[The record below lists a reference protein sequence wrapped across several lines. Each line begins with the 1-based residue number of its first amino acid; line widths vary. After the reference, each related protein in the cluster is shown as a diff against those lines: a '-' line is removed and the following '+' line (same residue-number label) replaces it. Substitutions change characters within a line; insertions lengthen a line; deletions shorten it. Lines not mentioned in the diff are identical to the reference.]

1 MKKEEKIKQKRGG
14 SGVGDTIKM
23 NVGSWIKIESRCE
36 ALWWGKKAMIN
47 LHDINYGR

>member
-1 MKKEEKIKQKRGG
+1 MKKKEKIKQKWGW

-23 NVGSWIKIESRCE
+23 NVGSVDKN
-36 ALWWGKKAMIN
+36 WGKKAMSN